1 MASRS
6 WHHQYWP
13 DRAAAGEE
21 LAAQLAAR
29 LSMQGL
35 RDKSAIVVALPRG
48 GVAVAAV
55 IAQKLG
61 LPLTTWAVRKL
72 ALPSNPE
79 FAIGAIAGGDVVLWD
94 PEIFDHLEK
103 YPELRGQILESERR
117 ELLRR
122 KRLFGDA
129 APDALSKRDI
139 IVVDDG
145 IATGLTVKAALLSLR
160 QLSPSKLIL
169 AVPVVAAAAL
179 PGIRQLVDDAFVL
192 SSVDNLIAV
201 GCYYGSFEQLS
212 DEDVLALLSGV
223 NKPWRL
229 GRKGCEC

>member
-1 MASRS
+1 MASRLGTRK
-6 WHHQYWP
+6 YWL

-21 LAAQLAAR
+21 LAARLAAR

-55 IAQKLG
+55 MARKLG

-72 ALPSNPE
+72 TLPSNPE
-79 FAIGAIAGGDVVLWD
+79 FAIGAIAGDDVVLWD
-94 PEIFDHLEK
+94 PEIVNYLEK
-103 YPELRGQILESERR
+103 YPELRKQILEAEWR

-129 APDALSKRDI
+129 APDAMSKRDL

-145 IATGLTVKAALLSLR
+145 IATGLTVKAALLSLL
-160 QLSPSKLIL
+160 QLSPSRLIL

-179 PGIRQLVDDAFVL
+179 PGIRQLVDDAIVL

-201 GCYYGSFEQLS
+201 GYYYSSFAQLS
-212 DEDVLALLSGV
+212 DEDVLALLSSA

-229 GRKGCEC
+229 G

>member
-1 MASRS
+1 
-6 WHHQYWP
+6 
-13 DRAAAGEE
+13 
-21 LAAQLAAR
+21 
-29 LSMQGL
+29 MQGL

-55 IAQKLG
+55 MARKLG

-72 ALPSNPE
+72 TLPSNPE
-79 FAIGAIAGGDVVLWD
+79 FAIGAIAGDDVVLWD
-94 PEIFDHLEK
+94 PEIVNYLEK
-103 YPELRGQILESERR
+103 YPELRKQILESERR

-122 KRLFGDA
+122 KRLFGDV
-129 APDALSKRDI
+129 APDALSKRDL

-145 IATGLTVKAALLSLR
+145 IATGLTVKAALLSLL
-160 QLSPSKLIL
+160 QLSPSRLIL

-179 PGIRQLVDDAFVL
+179 PGIRQLVDDAIVL

-201 GCYYGSFEQLS
+201 GYYYSSFAQLS
-212 DEDVLALLSGV
+212 DEDVLALLSSA

-229 GRKGCEC
+229 G

>member
-21 LAAQLAAR
+21 LAARLAAR

-55 IAQKLG
+55 MARKLG

-72 ALPSNPE
+72 TLPSNPE
-79 FAIGAIAGGDVVLWD
+79 FAIGAIAGDDVVLWD
-94 PEIFDHLEK
+94 PEIVNYLEK
-103 YPELRGQILESERR
+103 YPELRKQILESERR

-122 KRLFGDA
+122 KRLFGDV
-129 APDALSKRDI
+129 APDALSKRDL

-145 IATGLTVKAALLSLR
+145 IATGLTVKAALLSLL
-160 QLSPSKLIL
+160 QLSPSRLIL

-179 PGIRQLVDDAFVL
+179 PGIRQLVDDAIVL

-201 GCYYGSFEQLS
+201 GYYYSSFAQLS
-212 DEDVLALLSGV
+212 DEDVLALLSSA

-229 GRKGCEC
+229 G

>member
-1 MASRS
+1 MASRLGTRE
-6 WHHQYWP
+6 YWL

-21 LAAQLAAR
+21 LAARLAAS

-55 IAQKLG
+55 MARKLG

-72 ALPSNPE
+72 TLPSNPE
-79 FAIGAIAGGDVVLWD
+79 FAIGAIAGDDVVLWD
-94 PEIFDHLEK
+94 PEIVNYLER
-103 YPELRGQILESERR
+103 YPELREQILESERR

-129 APDALSKRDI
+129 APDALGRQDL

-160 QLSPSKLIL
+160 QLSPSRLIL

-179 PGIRQLVDDAFVL
+179 PGIRQLVDDAIVL

-201 GCYYGSFEQLS
+201 GCYYSFFEQLS
-212 DEDVLALLSGV
+212 DEDVLALLSSV

-229 GRKGCEC
+229 G

>member
-6 WHHQYWP
+6 GRHQYWL

-21 LAAQLAAR
+21 LAAR

-35 RDKSAIVVALPRG
+35 WDKSVTVVALPRG

-55 IAQKLG
+55 MARKLG

-72 ALPSNPE
+72 TLPSNPE
-79 FAIGAIAGGDVVLWD
+79 FAIGAISGGDVVLWD
-94 PEIFDHLEK
+94 PEIFNYLER
-103 YPELRGQILESERR
+103 YPELREQILEAERR

-129 APDALSKRDI
+129 PPDALTNRDL

-169 AVPVVAAAAL
+169 AVPVVASAAL
-179 PGIRQLVDDAFVL
+179 PGIRQLVDDVILL

-201 GCYYGSFEQLS
+201 GCYYNSFKQLS
-212 DEDVLALLSGV
+212 DEDVLALIYGV
-223 NKPWRL
+223 NKPW
-229 GRKGCEC
+229 GASKNCP

>member
-1 MASRS
+1 MVSRS
-6 WHHQYWP
+6 GPRQYWL

-55 IAQKLG
+55 MARKLG

-72 ALPSNPE
+72 TLPSNPE

-94 PEIFDHLEK
+94 PEILDYLEK
-103 YPELRGQILESERR
+103 YPELRGRILESERR

-179 PGIRQLVDDAFVL
+179 PGIRKLVDEAFVL

-201 GCYYGSFEQLS
+201 GCYYSSFEQLS

-229 GRKGCEC
+229 G

>member
-1 MASRS
+1 MTSRLG
-6 WHHQYWP
+6 HRQYWL

-21 LAAQLAAR
+21 LAAQLSAC
-29 LSMQGL
+29 LSLQGL

-72 ALPSNPE
+72 TLPSNPE

-160 QLSPSKLIL
+160 QLSPSRLIL

-179 PGIRQLVDDAFVL
+179 PGIRQLVDDAIVL

-201 GCYYGSFEQLS
+201 GCYYSSFAQLG
-212 DEDVLALLSGV
+212 DEDVLTLLSSA

-229 GRKGCEC
+229 GG

>member
-1 MASRS
+1 MASRLGRR
-6 WHHQYWP
+6 QYWL

-21 LAAQLAAR
+21 LAAQCAAR

-35 RDKSAIVVALPRG
+35 RDKSATVVALPRG

-55 IAQKLG
+55 MARKLG

-94 PEIFDHLEK
+94 PEIFNELEK
-103 YPELRGQILESERR
+103 YPELREQILDVERR
-117 ELLRR
+117 ELLRH

-129 APDALSKRDI
+129 QPDALSKRDL

-179 PGIRQLVDDAFVL
+179 PGIRQLVDDAIVL
-192 SSVDNLIAV
+192 VTVDNLVAV
-201 GCYYGSFEQLS
+201 GCFYSSFDQLS
-212 DEDVLALLSGV
+212 DEDVLALLSSV
-223 NKPWRL
+223 NKPWQL
-229 GRKGCEC
+229 G